1 MLNPK
6 KEHRTEFFACGDPH
20 RQISE
25 DNIMSNQLC
34 TINALR
40 NRG

>member
-1 MLNPK
+1 MPTCE
-6 KEHRTEFFACGDPH
+6 KEFERSFFACGDPH
-20 RQISE
+20 RHISE

-34 TINALR
+34 TIRTLR